1 MGGALVYVLV
11 LELAADAE
19 DNRLLVVIEE
29 DDVEDKEEE
38 EEDDGVEGGVGVVAA
53 NEAVEGV
60 V

>member
-11 LELAADAE
+11 LELAE
-19 DNRLLVVIEE
+19 
-29 DDVEDKEEE
+29 DVENKDEEETEEE

>member
-38 EEDDGVEGGVGVVAA
+38 EDDGVEGGVGVVAA

>member
-11 LELAADAE
+11 LELATDAE
-19 DNRLLVVIEE
+19 DNRLLVV
-29 DDVEDKEEE
+29 EDKEE